1 MITNLGVAEEDNGLG
16 NIKPETESHGN
27 MPSHVGLVPIVI
39 ESRES
44 VIPLSK
50 SKSKLGLYLGF
61 FKFLPIVMRF
71 AKNCWFESNHLKRL
85 SYLKQVIWT

>member
-44 VIPLSK
+44 VTL
-50 SKSKLGLYLGF
+50 
-61 FKFLPIVMRF
+61 
-71 AKNCWFESNHLKRL
+71 
-85 SYLKQVIWT
+85 QV